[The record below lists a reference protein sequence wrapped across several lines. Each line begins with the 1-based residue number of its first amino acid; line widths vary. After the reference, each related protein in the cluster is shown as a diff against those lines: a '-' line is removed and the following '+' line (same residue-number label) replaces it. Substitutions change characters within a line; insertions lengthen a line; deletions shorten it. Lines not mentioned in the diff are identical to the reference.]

1 MQQIVT
7 ARKGCLGL
15 KSLFCGPKRTE
26 GILTLVGA
34 HIPVMIIQIRMRLT
48 FDLLFVAA
56 CRLDFPYFI
65 YFLSQVSWF
74 NPGIVFFCQLF
85 CFRSFVP
92 LCSLLHLLKKGIHGN
107 LSVHLV
113 WHSPVELISSD
124 CACIHIWETKR

>member
-56 CRLDFPYFI
+56 CRLDLPYFI
-65 YFLSQVSWF
+65 YSPNQVSRF
-74 NPGIVFFCQLF
+74 NPGIAFFCRLF
-85 CFRSFVP
+85 CFGSFVP
-92 LCSLLHLLKKGIHGN
+92 LCSLLHALERVSMVIFLY
-107 LSVHLV
+107 
-113 WHSPVELISSD
+113 
-124 CACIHIWETKR
+124 IWFGTAQWS